1 MLPKN
6 SDSSEA
12 VSIVQTSERTLR
24 ALEELADR
32 LDAITTRGTLGR
44 WLGGADARVAADAA
58 RQIRAIPA
66 ALVAGMREAFAIGR
80 AYGQREVQ
88 LAEIAMETR
97 VLSTVLARQ
106 AWGGG
111 DPGNA

>member
-1 MLPKN
+1 MPPKDSGS
-6 SDSSEA
+6 SDA
-12 VSIVQTSERTLR
+12 VQIVQTSERTLR

-32 LDAITTRGTLGR
+32 LDAIATAGPLGR

-66 ALVAGMREAFAIGR
+66 ALATGMREAFAVGR
-80 AYGQREVQ
+80 AYGHREVQ
-88 LAEIAMETR
+88 LAEIAVETR
-97 VLSTVLARQ
+97 ALSTVLARQ

-111 DPGNA
+111 NPGNA